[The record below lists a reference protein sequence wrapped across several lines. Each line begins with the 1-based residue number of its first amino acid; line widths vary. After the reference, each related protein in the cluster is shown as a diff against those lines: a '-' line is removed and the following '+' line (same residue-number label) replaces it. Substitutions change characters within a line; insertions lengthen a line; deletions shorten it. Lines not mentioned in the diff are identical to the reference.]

1 MTCEITNDDLGIDL
15 RIDKMVSNGT
25 PNIGDTITFTLTVR
39 NDGPDIATNA
49 TVTDIVQPG
58 FSYVVGS
65 IAGGTSTN
73 EIDPA
78 GVGLKW
84 MLGTVPVNTD
94 VVLTFDVT
102 VNAP

>member
-1 MTCEITNDDLGIDL
+1 MRKKFNARKTTVNFLIALK
-15 RIDKMVSNGT
+15 RHSSNG
-25 PNIGDTITFTLTVR
+25 FTGTDSRLTVR